1 MPRIRTKNQPWLV
14 QEVSERELKHLE
26 AIGLVLDLDPFAGA
40 SLIEIEA
47 PVKEATPKKKA
58 DKAPTTE
65 NEVKQ

>member
-1 MPRIRTKNQPWLV
+1 
-14 QEVSERELKHLE
+14 
-26 AIGLVLDLDPFAGA
+26 LDLDPFAGA